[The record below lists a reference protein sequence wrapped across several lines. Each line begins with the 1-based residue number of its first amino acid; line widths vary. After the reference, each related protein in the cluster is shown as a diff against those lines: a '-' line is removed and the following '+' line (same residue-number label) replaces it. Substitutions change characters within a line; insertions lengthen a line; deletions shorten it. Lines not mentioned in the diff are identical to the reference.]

1 MPFNARAAAA
11 DFRPAATTVVHVG
24 RSHLLAS
31 IGGKIDRNGGHR
43 GRRLGDCR
51 AGRSSRRGAGRH
63 PASHDLAGY
72 VFLSLD
78 HDGGYIAQ
86 AALSGLVIN
95 AATGLFL
102 LVYAALAQRR
112 GTFVSLTLAAACWIA
127 LALLARSIGWT
138 FATAGLL
145 NLLVYPAC
153 LWLGSTLRA
162 AEMPRLRHAWYDLPL
177 RTILVCGLMATII
190 EASNW
195 AGPMLTGL
203 LAVFPISS
211 TSLILILQPR
221 IGGRAS
227 AAVIA
232 NSVWSLFGI
241 SFGLAALNLAVVPLG
256 AVLSLAAAL
265 AIPIVWNLTVWVIHW
280 RSTLALN

>member
-1 MPFNARAAAA
+1 M
-11 DFRPAATTVVHVG
+11 
-24 RSHLLAS
+24 S
-31 IGGKIDRNGGHR
+31 
-43 GRRLGDCR
+43 GRRQRPWRMSVDLLSWLPLVVKLTLT
-51 AGRSSRRGAGRH
+51 AGIVVTASVIAERVGA
-63 PASHDLAGY
+63 LAGALVATLPVTIWPAY

-153 LWLGSTLRA
+153 LWLGSALRA

-177 RTILVCGLMATII
+177 RTILVCGLMAAIL

-203 LAVFPISS
+203 
-211 TSLILILQPR
+211 
-221 IGGRAS
+221 
-227 AAVIA
+227 
-232 NSVWSLFGI
+232 
-241 SFGLAALNLAVVPLG
+241 LAVVPLG

-265 AIPIVWNLTVWVIHW
+265 AIPIVWNLTVWLVHR
-280 RSTLALN
+280 RSPFALN

>member
-1 MPFNARAAAA
+1 MPPPVCFYWSMR
-11 DFRPAATTVVHVG
+11 
-24 RSHLLAS
+24 HLR
-31 IGGKIDRNGGHR
+31 K
-43 GRRLGDCR
+43 
-51 AGRSSRRGAGRH
+51 GAG
-63 PASHDLAGY
+63 PSSASCSPPHAG
-72 VFLSLD
+72 LRS
-78 HDGGYIAQ
+78 
-86 AALSGLVIN
+86 
-95 AATGLFL
+95 
-102 LVYAALAQRR
+102 R
-112 GTFVSLTLAAACWIA
+112 CW
-127 LALLARSIGWT
+127 RSIGWT

-177 RTILVCGLMATII
+177 RTILVCGLMAAIL

-221 IGGRAS
+221 IGGRAA

-232 NSVWSLFGI
+232 N
-241 SFGLAALNLAVVPLG
+241 
-256 AVLSLAAAL
+256 
-265 AIPIVWNLTVWVIHW
+265 
-280 RSTLALN
+280 

>member
-1 MPFNARAAAA
+1 MRAQPLPISGQRQRRWCMSADLISWLPLAAKLIVT
-11 DFRPAATTVVHVG
+11 AAIVVAASVIAEQVG
-24 RSHLLAS
+24 A
-31 IGGKIDRNGGHR
+31 
-43 GRRLGDCR
+43 
-51 AGRSSRRGAGRH
+51 
-63 PASHDLAGY
+63 LAGALVATLPVTIWPAY

-112 GTFVSLTLAAACWIA
+112 GTFVSLMLAAACWIA

-153 LWLGSTLRA
+153 LWLGSTLRT

-177 RTILVCGLMATII
+177 RTILVCGLMAAIL

-265 AIPIVWNLTVWVIHW
+265 AIPIVWNLTVWVVHW
-280 RSTLALN
+280 RSTFALN